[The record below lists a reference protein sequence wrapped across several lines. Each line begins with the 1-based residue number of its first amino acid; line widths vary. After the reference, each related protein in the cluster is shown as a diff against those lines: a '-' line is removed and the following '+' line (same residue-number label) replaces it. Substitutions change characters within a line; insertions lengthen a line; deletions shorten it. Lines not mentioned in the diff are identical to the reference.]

1 MPTRNLV
8 LSDHQHA
15 LVETLVQ
22 TGRYQNASEV
32 LRDGLRLIEARE
44 RMEQAKLKALKQAA
58 RQGWTDV
65 AAGRYVDVA
74 GDQLEDF
81 MGQLGRRAAEQA
93 KGAASAEGAKGAK
106 T

>member
-32 LRDGLRLIEARE
+32 LRDGLRLVEARE
-44 RMEQAKLKALKQAA
+44 RMEQAKLKLLKQAA
-58 RQGWTDV
+58 RQGWKDV

-74 GDQLEDF
+74 DDQLEAF
-81 MGQLGRRAAEQA
+81 MGQLGRRAA
-93 KGAASAEGAKGAK
+93 KPTEGAKTAV
-106 T
+106 